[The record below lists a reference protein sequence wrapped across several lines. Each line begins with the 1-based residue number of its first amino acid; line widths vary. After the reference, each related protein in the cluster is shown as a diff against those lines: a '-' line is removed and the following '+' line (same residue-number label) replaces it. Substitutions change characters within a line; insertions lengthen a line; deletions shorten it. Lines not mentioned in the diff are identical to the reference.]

1 MKLTITSG
9 KTPDINVSVN
19 STDVLVGTP
28 SNVLVEVT
36 PTPKQVI
43 NIDRGIIGPTG
54 ATGATGA
61 TGPQGPSGEGAPV
74 GGTTGQVIAK
84 KSNVN
89 YDTQWITLATVANTG
104 SYTDLINK
112 PTIPNAQVN
121 SDWNAVSGIAQILN
135 KPTLATV
142 ATSGSYNDLSSKP
155 SLGTIASQ
163 NSNSISIT
171 GGSISGTTVSGY
183 IATTQKGAANGVATL
198 DSGGQ
203 IPIGQIPPLGDLNY
217 QGTWNAASNSPTLT
231 SNIGTKGYYYV
242 VNFAGNTDLNGIT
255 DWQVNDWAVFN
266 GSVWQKIDNT
276 DTVSSVNGYTG
287 AVVLTYTDVNAQIAG
302 TYVNSVSATS
312 PIASSGGTTPTISIS
327 KASATINGYLSST
340 DWSTFNA
347 KGSGTV
353 TSVSGTTGRIT
364 STGGNTPILDLTSG
378 IVSAGTTGSSTL
390 IPVITVDT
398 YGRVTSITT
407 ASNPQGT
414 VTSVSGTA
422 PIASTGG
429 ATPTISI
436 SQASASTNGYLSS
449 TDWSTFNSKGSGT
462 VTSVSATAGTGIS
475 ISGSPI
481 TSSGTL
487 TITNTAPDQTVA
499 LNAGTGISVSGTYP
513 NFTITNT
520 NSSSGTVTNI
530 ATGTGLSGGPITTTG
545 TISFSNSN
553 VATWAATPSSA
564 NLASAVTDET
574 GSGSLVFN
582 TSPVLQTPTLSGA
595 TVDNTSPYMTFAAT
609 TSPTYTAG
617 RLWYDSTQSALA
629 YYNDVTNN
637 TIHIGQEIQLEC
649 YNQSGA
655 TITAGSAVYINGT
668 HSHQPQIVLAQANTL
683 ASSQVIGV
691 ANQDIP
697 NNSNGY
703 VVIIGF
709 VSGINTSAYTAGDT
723 LYLSATTAG
732 ALTNVQP
739 NTPNYAVRV
748 GYVTYVNPS
757 QGTIEISKSNVFS
770 LATNIITPLST
781 KTSAYTLTS
790 TDSTILGNATSA
802 GFTLTLPTA
811 VGTTGKTYV
820 IKKIDSSTN
829 AVTIGTTSSQTID
842 GNTTYALSNQWGG
855 VTLQSDGSNW
865 LIIGNI
871 FGRNGTTGTF

>member
-54 ATGATGA
+54 ATGATGPQ
-61 TGPQGPSGEGAPV
+61 GPQGPSGEGSPI

-171 GGSISGTTVSGY
+171 GGSISGTTISGY
-183 IATTQKGAANGVATL
+183 ISTTQKGAANGVATL

-217 QGTWNAASNSPTLT
+217 QGTWNAASNSPALT

-276 DTVSSVNGYTG
+276 DLVSSVNGYTG

-302 TYVNSVSATS
+302 TYVSSVSATS

-327 KASATINGYLSST
+327 KASATTNGYLSST

-347 KGSGTV
+347 KG
-353 TSVSGTTGRIT
+353 
-364 STGGNTPILDLTSG
+364 N
-378 IVSAGTTGSSTL
+378 
-390 IPVITVDT
+390 
-398 YGRVTSITT
+398 
-407 ASNPQGT
+407 
-414 VTSVSGTA
+414 
-422 PIASTGG
+422 
-429 ATPTISI
+429 
-436 SQASASTNGYLSS
+436 
-449 TDWSTFNSKGSGT
+449 GT

-499 LNAGTGISVSGTYP
+499 LTAGTGISVSGTYP

-520 NSSSGTVTNI
+520 NTSSGTVTNI

-545 TISFSNSN
+545 TINFSNSN

-564 NLASAVTDET
+564 NLASAMTDET

-582 TSPVLQTPTLSGA
+582 TSPTLTTPNQSSYETW
-595 TVDNTSPYMTFAAT
+595 TT
-609 TSPTYTAG
+609 TSAPTYSEG
-617 RLWYDSTQSALA
+617 RIWFDSTNHTLA
-629 YYNDVTNN
+629 QYNDVTNN
-637 TIHIGQEIQLEC
+637 IVHLGEEVQLKVINNTGSTIPNGSPVYITGTSSGQTYPNIAL
-649 YNQSGA
+649 A
-655 TITAGSAVYINGT
+655 KADTITTSNVIGLTNGAIANGAAGYVTTIGLLNPANTGSFSVGDVLYLSPYSAGQIMNTIPPTGYPVRLGIVAYANTPNGAIYITKTNVY
-668 HSHQPQIVLAQANTL
+668 TL
-683 ASSQVIGV
+683 ASNIVGTV
-691 ANQDIP
+691 AIA
-697 NNSNGY
+697 NG
-703 VVIIGF
+703 GT
-709 VSGINTSAYTAGDT
+709 GQ
-723 LYLSATTAG
+723 TTANAAFN
-732 ALTNVQP
+732 AL
-739 NTPNYAVRV
+739 A
-748 GYVTYVNPS
+748 PS
-757 QGTIEISKSNVFS
+757 QTSNSGKYLTSDGTNTAWAFPS
-770 LATNIITPLST
+770 LST

-802 GFTLTLPTA
+802 AFTLTLPTA

-820 IKKIDSSTN
+820 IKKTDSSTN

-842 GNTTYALSNQWGG
+842 GNTTYAISNQWGG

-871 FGRNGTTGTF
+871 FGRDGTTGTF

>member
-54 ATGATGA
+54 ATGATGPQ
-61 TGPQGPSGEGAPV
+61 GPQGPSGEGSPI

-171 GGSISGTTVSGY
+171 GGSISGTTISGY
-183 IATTQKGAANGVATL
+183 ISTTQKGAANGVATL

-217 QGTWNAASNSPTLT
+217 QGTWNAASNSPALT

-276 DTVSSVNGYTG
+276 DLVSSVNGYTG

-302 TYVNSVSATS
+302 TYVSSVSATS

-327 KASATINGYLSST
+327 KASATTNGYLSST

-347 KGSGTV
+347 KG
-353 TSVSGTTGRIT
+353 
-364 STGGNTPILDLTSG
+364 N
-378 IVSAGTTGSSTL
+378 
-390 IPVITVDT
+390 
-398 YGRVTSITT
+398 
-407 ASNPQGT
+407 
-414 VTSVSGTA
+414 
-422 PIASTGG
+422 
-429 ATPTISI
+429 
-436 SQASASTNGYLSS
+436 
-449 TDWSTFNSKGSGT
+449 GT

-499 LNAGTGISVSGTYP
+499 LTAGTGISVSGTYP

-520 NSSSGTVTNI
+520 NTSSGTVTNI

-545 TISFSNSN
+545 TINFSNSN

-564 NLASAVTDET
+564 NLASAMTDET

-582 TSPVLQTPTLSGA
+582 TSPTLTTPNQSSYETW
-595 TVDNTSPYMTFAAT
+595 TT
-609 TSPTYTAG
+609 TSAPTYSEG
-617 RLWYDSTQSALA
+617 RIWFDSTNHTLA
-629 YYNDVTNN
+629 QYNDVTNN
-637 TIHIGQEIQLEC
+637 IVHLGEEVQLKVINNTGSTIPNGSPVYITGTSSGQTYPNIAL
-649 YNQSGA
+649 A
-655 TITAGSAVYINGT
+655 KADTITTSNVIGLTNGAIANGAAGYVTTIGLLNPANTGSFSVGDVLYLSPYSAGQIMNTIPPTGYPVRLGIVAYANTPNGAIYITKTNVY
-668 HSHQPQIVLAQANTL
+668 TL
-683 ASSQVIGV
+683 ASNIVGTV
-691 ANQDIP
+691 AIA
-697 NNSNGY
+697 NG
-703 VVIIGF
+703 GT
-709 VSGINTSAYTAGDT
+709 GQ
-723 LYLSATTAG
+723 TTANAAFN
-732 ALTNVQP
+732 AL
-739 NTPNYAVRV
+739 A
-748 GYVTYVNPS
+748 PS
-757 QGTIEISKSNVFS
+757 QTSNSGKYLTSDGTNTAWAFPS
-770 LATNIITPLST
+770 LST

-802 GFTLTLPTA
+802 DFTLTLPTA

-820 IKKIDSSTN
+820 IKKTDSSTN

-842 GNTTYALSNQWGG
+842 GNTTYAISNQWGG

>member
-54 ATGATGA
+54 ATGATGPQ
-61 TGPQGPSGEGAPV
+61 GPQGPSGEGSPI

-171 GGSISGTTVSGY
+171 GGSISGTTISGY
-183 IATTQKGAANGVATL
+183 ISTTQKGAANGVATL

-217 QGTWNAASNSPTLT
+217 QGTWNAASNSPALT

-276 DTVSSVNGYTG
+276 DLVSSVNGYTG

-302 TYVNSVSATS
+302 TYVSSVSATS

-327 KASATINGYLSST
+327 
-340 DWSTFNA
+340 
-347 KGSGTV
+347 
-353 TSVSGTTGRIT
+353 
-364 STGGNTPILDLTSG
+364 
-378 IVSAGTTGSSTL
+378 
-390 IPVITVDT
+390 
-398 YGRVTSITT
+398 
-407 ASNPQGT
+407 
-414 VTSVSGTA
+414 
-422 PIASTGG
+422 
-429 ATPTISI
+429 
-436 SQASASTNGYLSS
+436 QASASTNGYLSF
-449 TDWSTFNSKGSGT
+449 TDWSTFNSKGNGT
-462 VTSVSATAGTGIS
+462 VTSVAATAGTGIS
-475 ISGSPI
+475 IAGSPI

-499 LNAGTGISVSGTYP
+499 LTAGTGISVSGTYP

-520 NSSSGTVTNI
+520 NTSSGTVTNI

-545 TISFSNSN
+545 TINFSNSN

-564 NLASAVTDET
+564 NLASAMTDET

-582 TSPVLQTPTLSGA
+582 TSPTLTTPNQSSYETW
-595 TVDNTSPYMTFAAT
+595 TT
-609 TSPTYTAG
+609 TSAPTYSEG
-617 RLWYDSTQSALA
+617 RIWFDSTNHTLA
-629 YYNDVTNN
+629 QYNDVTNN
-637 TIHIGQEIQLEC
+637 IVHLGEEVQLKVINNTGSTIPNGSPVYITGTSSGQTYPNIAL
-649 YNQSGA
+649 A
-655 TITAGSAVYINGT
+655 KADTITTSNVIGLTNGAIANGAAGYVTTIGLLN
-668 HSHQPQIVLAQANTL
+668 PANTG
-683 ASSQVIGV
+683 SFSV
-691 ANQDIP
+691 
-697 NNSNGY
+697 
-703 VVIIGF
+703 
-709 VSGINTSAYTAGDT
+709 GDV
-723 LYLSATTAG
+723 LYLSPYSAG
-732 ALTNVQP
+732 QIMNTIPPTGYPVRLGIVAYA
-739 NTPNYAVRV
+739 NTPNGAIYITKTNVYALASNIV
-748 GYVTYVNPS
+748 GTVAIANGGTGQTTANAAFNALAPS
-757 QGTIEISKSNVFS
+757 QTSNSGKYLTSDGTNTAWAFPS
-770 LATNIITPLST
+770 LST

-802 GFTLTLPTA
+802 DFTLTLPTA

-820 IKKIDSSTN
+820 IKKTDSSTN

-842 GNTTYALSNQWGG
+842 GNTTYAISNQWGG

>member
-54 ATGATGA
+54 ATGATGPQ
-61 TGPQGPSGEGAPV
+61 GPQGPSGEGSPI

-171 GGSISGTTVSGY
+171 GGSISGTTISGY
-183 IATTQKGAANGVATL
+183 ISTTQKGAANGVATL

-217 QGTWNAASNSPTLT
+217 QGTWNAASNSPALT

-276 DTVSSVNGYTG
+276 DLVSSVNGYTG

-302 TYVNSVSATS
+302 TYVSSVSATS

-327 KASATINGYLSST
+327 
-340 DWSTFNA
+340 
-347 KGSGTV
+347 
-353 TSVSGTTGRIT
+353 
-364 STGGNTPILDLTSG
+364 
-378 IVSAGTTGSSTL
+378 
-390 IPVITVDT
+390 
-398 YGRVTSITT
+398 
-407 ASNPQGT
+407 
-414 VTSVSGTA
+414 
-422 PIASTGG
+422 
-429 ATPTISI
+429 
-436 SQASASTNGYLSS
+436 QASASTNGYLSF
-449 TDWSTFNSKGSGT
+449 TDWSTFNAKGNGT

-499 LNAGTGISVSGTYP
+499 LTAGTGISVSGTYP

-520 NSSSGTVTNI
+520 NTSSGTVTNI

-545 TISFSNSN
+545 TINFSNSN

-564 NLASAVTDET
+564 NLASAMTDET

-582 TSPVLQTPTLSGA
+582 TSPTLTTPNQSSYETW
-595 TVDNTSPYMTFAAT
+595 TT
-609 TSPTYTAG
+609 TSAPTYSEG
-617 RLWYDSTQSALA
+617 RIWFDSTNHTLA
-629 YYNDVTNN
+629 QYNDVTNN
-637 TIHIGQEIQLEC
+637 IVHLGEEVQLKVINNTGSTIPNGSPVYITGTSSGQTYPNIAL
-649 YNQSGA
+649 A
-655 TITAGSAVYINGT
+655 KADTITTSNVIGLTNGAIANGAAGYVTTIGLLN
-668 HSHQPQIVLAQANTL
+668 PANTG
-683 ASSQVIGV
+683 SFSV
-691 ANQDIP
+691 
-697 NNSNGY
+697 
-703 VVIIGF
+703 
-709 VSGINTSAYTAGDT
+709 GDV
-723 LYLSATTAG
+723 LYLSPYSAG
-732 ALTNVQP
+732 QIMNTIPPTGYPVRLGIVAYA
-739 NTPNYAVRV
+739 NTPNGAIYITKTNVYALASNIV
-748 GYVTYVNPS
+748 GTVAIANGGTGQTTANAAFNALAPS
-757 QGTIEISKSNVFS
+757 QTSNSGKYLTSDGTNTAWAFPS
-770 LATNIITPLST
+770 LST

-802 GFTLTLPTA
+802 AFTLTLPTA

-820 IKKIDSSTN
+820 IKKTDSSTN

-842 GNTTYALSNQWGG
+842 GNTTYAISNQWGG

>member
-54 ATGATGA
+54 ATGATGPQ
-61 TGPQGPSGEGAPV
+61 GPQGPSGEGSPI

-171 GGSISGTTVSGY
+171 GGSISGTTISGY
-183 IATTQKGAANGVATL
+183 ISTTQKGAANGVATL

-217 QGTWNAASNSPTLT
+217 QGTWNAASNSPALT

-276 DTVSSVNGYTG
+276 DLVSSVNGYTG

-302 TYVNSVSATS
+302 TYVSSVSATS

-327 KASATINGYLSST
+327 
-340 DWSTFNA
+340 
-347 KGSGTV
+347 
-353 TSVSGTTGRIT
+353 
-364 STGGNTPILDLTSG
+364 
-378 IVSAGTTGSSTL
+378 
-390 IPVITVDT
+390 
-398 YGRVTSITT
+398 
-407 ASNPQGT
+407 
-414 VTSVSGTA
+414 
-422 PIASTGG
+422 
-429 ATPTISI
+429 
-436 SQASASTNGYLSS
+436 QASASTNGYLSF
-449 TDWSTFNSKGSGT
+449 TDWSTFNAKGNGT

-499 LNAGTGISVSGTYP
+499 LTAGTGISVSGTYP

-520 NSSSGTVTNI
+520 NTSSGTVTNI

-545 TISFSNSN
+545 TINFSNSN

-564 NLASAVTDET
+564 NLASAMTDET

-582 TSPVLQTPTLSGA
+582 TSPTLTTPNQSSYETW
-595 TVDNTSPYMTFAAT
+595 TT
-609 TSPTYTAG
+609 TSAPTYSEG
-617 RLWYDSTQSALA
+617 RIWFDSTNHTLA
-629 YYNDVTNN
+629 QYNDVTNN
-637 TIHIGQEIQLEC
+637 IVHLGEEVQLKVINNTGSTIPNGSPVYITGTSSGQTYPNIAL
-649 YNQSGA
+649 A
-655 TITAGSAVYINGT
+655 KADTITTSNVIGLTNGAIANGAAGYVTTIGLLN
-668 HSHQPQIVLAQANTL
+668 PANTG
-683 ASSQVIGV
+683 SFSV
-691 ANQDIP
+691 
-697 NNSNGY
+697 
-703 VVIIGF
+703 
-709 VSGINTSAYTAGDT
+709 GDV
-723 LYLSATTAG
+723 LYLSPYSAG
-732 ALTNVQP
+732 QIMNTIPPTGYPVRLGIVAYA
-739 NTPNYAVRV
+739 NTPNGAIYITKTNVYALASNIV
-748 GYVTYVNPS
+748 GTVAIANGGTGQTTANAAFNALAPS
-757 QGTIEISKSNVFS
+757 QTSNSGKYLTSDGTNTAWAFPS
-770 LATNIITPLST
+770 LST

-802 GFTLTLPTA
+802 AFTLTLPTA

-820 IKKIDSSTN
+820 IKKTDSSTN

-842 GNTTYALSNQWGG
+842 GNTTYAISNQWGG

-871 FGRNGTTGTF
+871 FGRDGTTGTF

>member
-54 ATGATGA
+54 ATGATGPQ
-61 TGPQGPSGEGAPV
+61 GPQGPSGEGSPI

-171 GGSISGTTVSGY
+171 GGSISGTTISGY
-183 IATTQKGAANGVATL
+183 ISTTQKGAANGVATL

-217 QGTWNAASNSPTLT
+217 QGTWNAASNSPALT

-276 DTVSSVNGYTG
+276 DLVSSVNGYTG

-302 TYVNSVSATS
+302 TYVSSVSATS

-327 KASATINGYLSST
+327 KASATTNGYLSST

-347 KGSGTV
+347 KG
-353 TSVSGTTGRIT
+353 
-364 STGGNTPILDLTSG
+364 N
-378 IVSAGTTGSSTL
+378 
-390 IPVITVDT
+390 
-398 YGRVTSITT
+398 
-407 ASNPQGT
+407 
-414 VTSVSGTA
+414 
-422 PIASTGG
+422 
-429 ATPTISI
+429 
-436 SQASASTNGYLSS
+436 
-449 TDWSTFNSKGSGT
+449 GT

-499 LNAGTGISVSGTYP
+499 LTAGTGISVSGTYP

-520 NSSSGTVTNI
+520 NTSSGTVTNI

-545 TISFSNSN
+545 TINFSNSN

-564 NLASAVTDET
+564 NLASAMTDET

-582 TSPVLQTPTLSGA
+582 TSPTLTTPNQSSYETW
-595 TVDNTSPYMTFAAT
+595 TT
-609 TSPTYTAG
+609 TSAPTYSEG
-617 RLWYDSTQSALA
+617 RIWFDSTNHTLA
-629 YYNDVTNN
+629 QYNDVTNN
-637 TIHIGQEIQLEC
+637 IVHLGEEVQLKVINNTGSTIPNGSPVYITGTSSGQTYPNIAL
-649 YNQSGA
+649 A
-655 TITAGSAVYINGT
+655 KADTITTSNVIGLTNGAIANGAAGYVTTIGLLNPANTGSFSVGDVLYLSPYSAGQIMNTIPPTGYPVRLGIVAYANTPNGAIYITKTNVY
-668 HSHQPQIVLAQANTL
+668 TL
-683 ASSQVIGV
+683 ASNIVGTV
-691 ANQDIP
+691 AIA
-697 NNSNGY
+697 NG
-703 VVIIGF
+703 GT
-709 VSGINTSAYTAGDT
+709 GQ
-723 LYLSATTAG
+723 TTANAAFN
-732 ALTNVQP
+732 AL
-739 NTPNYAVRV
+739 A
-748 GYVTYVNPS
+748 PS
-757 QGTIEISKSNVFS
+757 QTSNSGKYLTSDGTNTAWAFPS
-770 LATNIITPLST
+770 LST

-802 GFTLTLPTA
+802 AFTLTLPTA

-820 IKKIDSSTN
+820 IKKTDSSTN

-842 GNTTYALSNQWGG
+842 GNTTYAISNQWGG

>member
-54 ATGATGA
+54 ATGATGPQ
-61 TGPQGPSGEGAPV
+61 GPQGPSGEGSPI

-171 GGSISGTTVSGY
+171 GGSISGTTISGY
-183 IATTQKGAANGVATL
+183 ISTTQKGAANGVATL

-217 QGTWNAASNSPTLT
+217 QGTWNAASNSPALT

-276 DTVSSVNGYTG
+276 DLVSSVNGYTG

-302 TYVNSVSATS
+302 TYVSSVSATS

-327 KASATINGYLSST
+327 
-340 DWSTFNA
+340 
-347 KGSGTV
+347 
-353 TSVSGTTGRIT
+353 
-364 STGGNTPILDLTSG
+364 
-378 IVSAGTTGSSTL
+378 
-390 IPVITVDT
+390 
-398 YGRVTSITT
+398 
-407 ASNPQGT
+407 
-414 VTSVSGTA
+414 
-422 PIASTGG
+422 
-429 ATPTISI
+429 
-436 SQASASTNGYLSS
+436 QASASTNGYLSF
-449 TDWSTFNSKGSGT
+449 TDWSTFNAKGNGT

-499 LNAGTGISVSGTYP
+499 LTAGTGISVSGTYP

-520 NSSSGTVTNI
+520 NTSSGTVTNI

-545 TISFSNSN
+545 TINFSNSN

-564 NLASAVTDET
+564 NLASAMTDET

-582 TSPVLQTPTLSGA
+582 TSPTLTTPNQSSYETW
-595 TVDNTSPYMTFAAT
+595 TT
-609 TSPTYTAG
+609 TSAPTYSEG
-617 RLWYDSTQSALA
+617 RIWFDSTNHTLA
-629 YYNDVTNN
+629 QYNDVTNN
-637 TIHIGQEIQLEC
+637 IVHLGEEVQLKVINNTGSTIPNGSPVYITGTSSGQTYPNIAL
-649 YNQSGA
+649 A
-655 TITAGSAVYINGT
+655 KADTITTSNVIGLTNGAIANGAAGYVTTIGLLN
-668 HSHQPQIVLAQANTL
+668 PANTG
-683 ASSQVIGV
+683 SFSV
-691 ANQDIP
+691 
-697 NNSNGY
+697 
-703 VVIIGF
+703 
-709 VSGINTSAYTAGDT
+709 GDV
-723 LYLSATTAG
+723 LYLNPYSAGQIMNTIPPTGYPVRLGIVAY
-732 ALTNVQP
+732 A
-739 NTPNYAVRV
+739 NTPNGAIYITKTNVYALASNIV
-748 GYVTYVNPS
+748 GTVAIANGGTGQTTANAAFNALAPS
-757 QGTIEISKSNVFS
+757 QTSNSGKYLTSDGTNTAWAFPS
-770 LATNIITPLST
+770 LST

-802 GFTLTLPTA
+802 AFTLTLPTA

-820 IKKIDSSTN
+820 IKKTDSSTN

-842 GNTTYALSNQWGG
+842 GNTTYAISNQWGG

>member
-54 ATGATGA
+54 ATGATGPQ
-61 TGPQGPSGEGAPV
+61 GPQGPSGEGSPI

-171 GGSISGTTVSGY
+171 GGSISGTTISGY
-183 IATTQKGAANGVATL
+183 ISTTQKGAANGVATL

-217 QGTWNAASNSPTLT
+217 QGTWNAASNSPALT

-276 DTVSSVNGYTG
+276 DLVSSVNGYTG

-302 TYVNSVSATS
+302 TYVSSVSATS

-327 KASATINGYLSST
+327 
-340 DWSTFNA
+340 
-347 KGSGTV
+347 
-353 TSVSGTTGRIT
+353 
-364 STGGNTPILDLTSG
+364 
-378 IVSAGTTGSSTL
+378 
-390 IPVITVDT
+390 
-398 YGRVTSITT
+398 
-407 ASNPQGT
+407 
-414 VTSVSGTA
+414 
-422 PIASTGG
+422 
-429 ATPTISI
+429 
-436 SQASASTNGYLSS
+436 QASASTNGYLSF
-449 TDWSTFNSKGSGT
+449 TDWSTFNAKGNGT

-499 LNAGTGISVSGTYP
+499 LTAGTGISVSGTYP

-520 NSSSGTVTNI
+520 NTSSGTVTNI

-545 TISFSNSN
+545 TINFSNSN

-564 NLASAVTDET
+564 NLASAMTDET

-582 TSPVLQTPTLSGA
+582 TSPTLTTPNQSSYETW
-595 TVDNTSPYMTFAAT
+595 TT
-609 TSPTYTAG
+609 TSAPTYSEG
-617 RLWYDSTQSALA
+617 RIWFDSTNHTLA
-629 YYNDVTNN
+629 QYNDVTNN
-637 TIHIGQEIQLEC
+637 IVHLGEEVQLKVINNTGSTIPNGSPVYITGTSSGQTYPNIAL
-649 YNQSGA
+649 A
-655 TITAGSAVYINGT
+655 KADTITTSNVIGLTNGAIANGAAGYVTTIGLLN
-668 HSHQPQIVLAQANTL
+668 PANTG
-683 ASSQVIGV
+683 SFSV
-691 ANQDIP
+691 
-697 NNSNGY
+697 
-703 VVIIGF
+703 
-709 VSGINTSAYTAGDT
+709 GDV
-723 LYLSATTAG
+723 LYLSPYSAG
-732 ALTNVQP
+732 QIMNTIPPTGYPVRLGIVAYA
-739 NTPNYAVRV
+739 NTPNGAIYITKTNVYALASNIV
-748 GYVTYVNPS
+748 GTVAIANGGTGQTTANAAFNALAPS
-757 QGTIEISKSNVFS
+757 QTSNSGKYLTSDGTNTAWAFPS
-770 LATNIITPLST
+770 LST

-802 GFTLTLPTA
+802 DFTLTLPTA

-820 IKKIDSSTN
+820 IKKTDSSTN

-842 GNTTYALSNQWGG
+842 GNTTYAISNQWGG

>member
-54 ATGATGA
+54 ATGATGPQ
-61 TGPQGPSGEGAPV
+61 GPQGPSGEGSPI

-171 GGSISGTTVSGY
+171 GGSISGTTISGY
-183 IATTQKGAANGVATL
+183 ISTTQKGAANGVATL

-217 QGTWNAASNSPTLT
+217 QGTWNAASNSPALT

-276 DTVSSVNGYTG
+276 DLVSSVNGYTG

-302 TYVNSVSATS
+302 TYVSSVSATS
-312 PIASSGGTTPTISIS
+312 PIASSGGT
-327 KASATINGYLSST
+327 
-340 DWSTFNA
+340 
-347 KGSGTV
+347 
-353 TSVSGTTGRIT
+353 
-364 STGGNTPILDLTSG
+364 
-378 IVSAGTTGSSTL
+378 
-390 IPVITVDT
+390 
-398 YGRVTSITT
+398 
-407 ASNPQGT
+407 
-414 VTSVSGTA
+414 
-422 PIASTGG
+422 
-429 ATPTISI
+429 TPTISI

-449 TDWSTFNSKGSGT
+449 TDWSTFNAKGNGT

-499 LNAGTGISVSGTYP
+499 LTAGTGISVSGTYP

-520 NSSSGTVTNI
+520 NTSSGTVTNI

-545 TISFSNSN
+545 TINFSNSN

-564 NLASAVTDET
+564 NLASAMTDET

-582 TSPVLQTPTLSGA
+582 TSPTLTTPNQSSYETW
-595 TVDNTSPYMTFAAT
+595 TT
-609 TSPTYTAG
+609 TSAPTYSEG
-617 RLWYDSTQSALA
+617 RIWFDSTNHTLA
-629 YYNDVTNN
+629 QYNDVTNN
-637 TIHIGQEIQLEC
+637 IVHLGEEVQLKVINNTGSTIPNGSPVYITGTSSGQTYPNIAL
-649 YNQSGA
+649 A
-655 TITAGSAVYINGT
+655 KADTITTSNVIGLTNGAIANGAAGYVTTIGLLNPANTGSFSVGDVLYLSPYSAGQIMNTIPPTGYPVRLGIVAYANTPNGAIYITKTNVY
-668 HSHQPQIVLAQANTL
+668 TL
-683 ASSQVIGV
+683 ASNIVGTV
-691 ANQDIP
+691 AIA
-697 NNSNGY
+697 NG
-703 VVIIGF
+703 GT
-709 VSGINTSAYTAGDT
+709 GQ
-723 LYLSATTAG
+723 TTANAAFN
-732 ALTNVQP
+732 AL
-739 NTPNYAVRV
+739 A
-748 GYVTYVNPS
+748 PS
-757 QGTIEISKSNVFS
+757 QTSNSGKYLTSDGTNTAWAFPS
-770 LATNIITPLST
+770 LST

-802 GFTLTLPTA
+802 DFTLTLPTA

-820 IKKIDSSTN
+820 IKKTDSSTN

-842 GNTTYALSNQWGG
+842 GNTTYAISNQWGG

>member
-54 ATGATGA
+54 ATGATGPQ
-61 TGPQGPSGEGAPV
+61 GPQGPSGEGSPI

-142 ATSGSYNDLSSKP
+142 ATSGSYNDLSSTP

-171 GGSISGTTVSGY
+171 GGSISGTTISGY
-183 IATTQKGAANGVATL
+183 ISTTQKGAANGVATL

-203 IPIGQIPPLGDLNY
+203 IPIAQIPPLGDLNY
-217 QGTWNAASNSPTLT
+217 QGTWNAASNSPVLT

-276 DTVSSVNGYTG
+276 DLVSSVNGYTG

-302 TYVNSVSATS
+302 TYVNSVGATS

-327 KASATINGYLSST
+327 
-340 DWSTFNA
+340 
-347 KGSGTV
+347 
-353 TSVSGTTGRIT
+353 
-364 STGGNTPILDLTSG
+364 
-378 IVSAGTTGSSTL
+378 
-390 IPVITVDT
+390 
-398 YGRVTSITT
+398 
-407 ASNPQGT
+407 
-414 VTSVSGTA
+414 
-422 PIASTGG
+422 
-429 ATPTISI
+429 
-436 SQASASTNGYLSS
+436 QASASTNGYLSF
-449 TDWSTFNSKGSGT
+449 TDWSTFNSKGNGT

-499 LNAGTGISVSGTYP
+499 LTAGTGISVSGTYP

-520 NSSSGTVTNI
+520 NTSSGTVTNI

-545 TISFSNSN
+545 TINFSNSN

-564 NLASAVTDET
+564 NLASAMTDET

-582 TSPVLQTPTLSGA
+582 TSPTLTTPNQSSYETW
-595 TVDNTSPYMTFAAT
+595 TT
-609 TSPTYTAG
+609 TSAPTYSEG
-617 RLWYDSTQSALA
+617 RIWFDSTNHTLA
-629 YYNDVTNN
+629 QYNDVTNN
-637 TIHIGQEIQLEC
+637 IVHLGEEVQLKVINNTGSTIPNGSPVYITGTSSGQTYPNIAL
-649 YNQSGA
+649 A
-655 TITAGSAVYINGT
+655 KADTITTSNVIGLTNGAIANGVAGYVTTIGLLN
-668 HSHQPQIVLAQANTL
+668 PANTG
-683 ASSQVIGV
+683 SFSV
-691 ANQDIP
+691 
-697 NNSNGY
+697 
-703 VVIIGF
+703 
-709 VSGINTSAYTAGDT
+709 GDV
-723 LYLSATTAG
+723 LYLSPYSAG
-732 ALTNVQP
+732 QIMNTIPPTGYPVRLGIVAYA
-739 NTPNYAVRV
+739 NTPNGAIYITKTNVYALASNIIGTVAIAN
-748 GYVTYVNPS
+748 GGTGQTTANAAFNALAPS
-757 QGTIEISKSNVFS
+757 QTNNSGKYLTSDGTNTAWAFPS
-770 LATNIITPLST
+770 LST

-802 GFTLTLPTA
+802 AFTLTLPTA

-820 IKKIDSSTN
+820 IKKTDSSTN

-842 GNTTYALSNQWGG
+842 GNTTYAISNQWGG

>member
-54 ATGATGA
+54 ATGATGPQ
-61 TGPQGPSGEGAPV
+61 GPQGPSGEGSPI

-171 GGSISGTTVSGY
+171 GGSISGTTISGY
-183 IATTQKGAANGVATL
+183 ISTTQKGAANGVATL

-217 QGTWNAASNSPTLT
+217 QGTWNAASNSPALT

-276 DTVSSVNGYTG
+276 DLVSSVNGYTG

-302 TYVNSVSATS
+302 TYVSSVSATS

-327 KASATINGYLSST
+327 
-340 DWSTFNA
+340 
-347 KGSGTV
+347 
-353 TSVSGTTGRIT
+353 
-364 STGGNTPILDLTSG
+364 
-378 IVSAGTTGSSTL
+378 
-390 IPVITVDT
+390 
-398 YGRVTSITT
+398 
-407 ASNPQGT
+407 
-414 VTSVSGTA
+414 
-422 PIASTGG
+422 
-429 ATPTISI
+429 
-436 SQASASTNGYLSS
+436 QASASTNGYLSF
-449 TDWSTFNSKGSGT
+449 TDWSTFNAKGNGT

-499 LNAGTGISVSGTYP
+499 LTAGTGISVSGTYP

-520 NSSSGTVTNI
+520 NTSSGTVTNI

-545 TISFSNSN
+545 TINFSNSN

-564 NLASAVTDET
+564 NLASAMTDET

-582 TSPVLQTPTLSGA
+582 TSPTLTTPNQSSYETW
-595 TVDNTSPYMTFAAT
+595 TT
-609 TSPTYTAG
+609 TSAPTYSEG
-617 RLWYDSTQSALA
+617 RIWFDSTNHTLA
-629 YYNDVTNN
+629 QYNDVTNN
-637 TIHIGQEIQLEC
+637 IVHLGEEVQLKVINNTGSTIPNGSPVYITGTSSGQTYPNIAL
-649 YNQSGA
+649 A
-655 TITAGSAVYINGT
+655 KADTITTSNVIGLTNGAIANGAAGYVTTIGLLN
-668 HSHQPQIVLAQANTL
+668 PANTG
-683 ASSQVIGV
+683 SFSV
-691 ANQDIP
+691 
-697 NNSNGY
+697 
-703 VVIIGF
+703 
-709 VSGINTSAYTAGDT
+709 GDV
-723 LYLSATTAG
+723 LYLNPYSAGQIMNTIPPTGYPVRLGIVAY
-732 ALTNVQP
+732 A
-739 NTPNYAVRV
+739 NTPNGAIYITKTNVYALASNIV
-748 GYVTYVNPS
+748 GTVAIANGGTGQTTANAAFNALAPS
-757 QGTIEISKSNVFS
+757 QTSNSGKYLTSDGTNTAWAFPS
-770 LATNIITPLST
+770 LST

-802 GFTLTLPTA
+802 AFTLTLPTA

-820 IKKIDSSTN
+820 IKKTDSSTN
-829 AVTIGTTSSQTID
+829 AVTIGTTSSQAID
-842 GNTTYALSNQWGG
+842 GNTTYAISNQWGG

>member
-61 TGPQGPSGEGAPV
+61 TGPQGPSGEGAPI

-121 SDWNAVSGIAQILN
+121 SDWNAVSGVAQILN

-183 IATTQKGAANGVATL
+183 IASTQKGAANGVATL

-276 DTVSSVNGYTG
+276 DLVSSVNGYTG
-287 AVVLTYTDVNAQIAG
+287 TVVLTYTDVNAQVAG

-327 KASATINGYLSST
+327 QASATTNGYLSST

-347 KGSGTV
+347 KGNGTV
-353 TSVSGTTGRIT
+353 TSVS
-364 STGGNTPILDLTSG
+364 
-378 IVSAGTTGSSTL
+378 A
-390 IPVITVDT
+390 
-398 YGRVTSITT
+398 
-407 ASNPQGT
+407 
-414 VTSVSGTA
+414 TA

-499 LNAGTGISVSGTYP
+499 LTAGTGISVSGTYP

-520 NSSSGTVTNI
+520 NTSSGTVTNI

-564 NLASAVTDET
+564 NLASAMTDET

-582 TSPVLQTPTLSGA
+582 TSPTLTTPNQS
-595 TVDNTSPYMTFAAT
+595 SYETFTT
-609 TSPTYTAG
+609 TSAPTYTEG
-617 RLWYDSTQSALA
+617 RIWFDSTNHTLA
-629 YYNDVTNN
+629 QYNDVTNN
-637 TIHIGQEIQLEC
+637 IVHLGEEVQLKVINNTGSTIP
-649 YNQSGA
+649 N
-655 TITAGSAVYINGT
+655 GSPVYITGTSSGQTYPNIALAKADTIATSNVIGLTNGAIANGAAGYVT
-668 HSHQPQIVLAQANTL
+668 TIGLLNPANTGAFSVGDVLYLSPYSAGQIMNTVPPTGYPVRLGIVAYANTPNGAIYITKTNVYAL
-683 ASSQVIGV
+683 ASSIVGTVAIASGGTGQVT
-691 ANQDIP
+691 ANAAFNALAPSQTS
-697 NNSNGY
+697 NSGKY
-703 VVIIGF
+703 LTTDGT
-709 VSGINTSAYTAGDT
+709 NTSWAF
-723 LYLSATTAG
+723 
-732 ALTNVQP
+732 
-739 NTPNYAVRV
+739 
-748 GYVTYVNPS
+748 PS
-757 QGTIEISKSNVFS
+757 
-770 LATNIITPLST
+770 LST

-790 TDSTILGNATSA
+790 TDSTILSDATSA

-811 VGTTGKTYV
+811 VGTIGKTYI
-820 IKKIDSSTN
+820 IKKTDSSTN

>member
-54 ATGATGA
+54 ATGATGPQ
-61 TGPQGPSGEGAPV
+61 GPQGPSGEGSPI

-171 GGSISGTTVSGY
+171 GGSISGTTISGY
-183 IATTQKGAANGVATL
+183 ISTTQKGAANGVATL

-217 QGTWNAASNSPTLT
+217 QGTWNAASNSPALT

-276 DTVSSVNGYTG
+276 DLVSSVNGYTG

-302 TYVNSVSATS
+302 TYVSSVSATS

-327 KASATINGYLSST
+327 
-340 DWSTFNA
+340 
-347 KGSGTV
+347 
-353 TSVSGTTGRIT
+353 
-364 STGGNTPILDLTSG
+364 
-378 IVSAGTTGSSTL
+378 
-390 IPVITVDT
+390 
-398 YGRVTSITT
+398 
-407 ASNPQGT
+407 
-414 VTSVSGTA
+414 
-422 PIASTGG
+422 
-429 ATPTISI
+429 
-436 SQASASTNGYLSS
+436 QASASTNGYLSF
-449 TDWSTFNSKGSGT
+449 TDWSTFNSKGNGT
-462 VTSVSATAGTGIS
+462 VTSVAATAGTGIS
-475 ISGSPI
+475 IAGSPI

-499 LNAGTGISVSGTYP
+499 LTAGTGISVSGTYP

-520 NSSSGTVTNI
+520 NTSSGTVTNI

-545 TISFSNSN
+545 TINFSNSN

-564 NLASAVTDET
+564 NLASAMTDET

-582 TSPVLQTPTLSGA
+582 TSPTLTTPNQSSYETW
-595 TVDNTSPYMTFAAT
+595 TT
-609 TSPTYTAG
+609 TSAPTYSEG
-617 RLWYDSTQSALA
+617 RIWFDSTNHTLA
-629 YYNDVTNN
+629 QYNDVTNN
-637 TIHIGQEIQLEC
+637 IVHLGEEVQLKVINNTGSTIPNGSPVYITGTSSGQTYPNIAL
-649 YNQSGA
+649 A
-655 TITAGSAVYINGT
+655 KADTITTSNVIGLTNGAIANGAAGYVTTIGLLN
-668 HSHQPQIVLAQANTL
+668 PANTG
-683 ASSQVIGV
+683 SFSV
-691 ANQDIP
+691 
-697 NNSNGY
+697 
-703 VVIIGF
+703 
-709 VSGINTSAYTAGDT
+709 GDV
-723 LYLSATTAG
+723 LYLNPYSAGQIMNTIPPTGYPVRLGIVAY
-732 ALTNVQP
+732 A
-739 NTPNYAVRV
+739 NTPNGAIYITKTNVYALASNIV
-748 GYVTYVNPS
+748 GTVAIANGGTGQTTANAAFNALAPS
-757 QGTIEISKSNVFS
+757 QTSNSGKYLTSDGTNTAWAFPS
-770 LATNIITPLST
+770 LST

-802 GFTLTLPTA
+802 AFTLTLPTA

-820 IKKIDSSTN
+820 IKKTDSSTN

-842 GNTTYALSNQWGG
+842 GNTTYAISNQWGG

>member
-54 ATGATGA
+54 ATGATGPQ
-61 TGPQGPSGEGAPV
+61 GPQGPSGEGSPI

-171 GGSISGTTVSGY
+171 GGSISGTTISGY
-183 IATTQKGAANGVATL
+183 ISTTQKGAANGVATL

-217 QGTWNAASNSPTLT
+217 QGTWNAASNSPALT

-276 DTVSSVNGYTG
+276 DLVSSVNGYTG

-302 TYVNSVSATS
+302 TYVSSVSATS

-327 KASATINGYLSST
+327 
-340 DWSTFNA
+340 
-347 KGSGTV
+347 
-353 TSVSGTTGRIT
+353 
-364 STGGNTPILDLTSG
+364 
-378 IVSAGTTGSSTL
+378 
-390 IPVITVDT
+390 
-398 YGRVTSITT
+398 
-407 ASNPQGT
+407 
-414 VTSVSGTA
+414 
-422 PIASTGG
+422 
-429 ATPTISI
+429 
-436 SQASASTNGYLSS
+436 QASASTNGYLSF
-449 TDWSTFNSKGSGT
+449 TDWSTFNAKGNGT

-499 LNAGTGISVSGTYP
+499 LTAGTGISVSGTYP

-520 NSSSGTVTNI
+520 NTSSGTVTNI

-545 TISFSNSN
+545 TINFSNSN

-564 NLASAVTDET
+564 NLASAMTDET

-582 TSPVLQTPTLSGA
+582 TSPTLTTPNQSSYETW
-595 TVDNTSPYMTFAAT
+595 TT
-609 TSPTYTAG
+609 TSAPTYSEG
-617 RLWYDSTQSALA
+617 RIWFDSTNHTLA
-629 YYNDVTNN
+629 QYNDVTNN
-637 TIHIGQEIQLEC
+637 IVHLGEEVQLKVINNTGSTIPNGSPVYITGTSSGQTYPNIAL
-649 YNQSGA
+649 A
-655 TITAGSAVYINGT
+655 KADTITTSNVIGLTNGAIANGAAGYVTTIGLLNPANTGSFSVGDVLYLSPYSAGQIMNTIPPTGYPVRLGIVAYANTPNGAIYITKTNVY
-668 HSHQPQIVLAQANTL
+668 TL
-683 ASSQVIGV
+683 ASNIVGTV
-691 ANQDIP
+691 AIA
-697 NNSNGY
+697 NG
-703 VVIIGF
+703 GT
-709 VSGINTSAYTAGDT
+709 GQ
-723 LYLSATTAG
+723 TTANAAFN
-732 ALTNVQP
+732 AL
-739 NTPNYAVRV
+739 A
-748 GYVTYVNPS
+748 PS
-757 QGTIEISKSNVFS
+757 QTSNSGKYLTSDGTNTAWAFPS
-770 LATNIITPLST
+770 LST

-802 GFTLTLPTA
+802 DFTLTLPTA

-820 IKKIDSSTN
+820 IKKTDSSTN

-842 GNTTYALSNQWGG
+842 GNTTYAISNQWGG